1 MYKLG
6 KFIGWLVNLALHVG
20 IIYDGVWNFRHG
32 HSFVLNIIAY
42 VFVISVKEIIKALS
56 FNAGATEYIAWH
68 LTQQSEKANNKKDA
82 INNIFNNI
90 TKDL

>member
-6 KFIGWLVNLALHVG
+6 KFFGWLVNLALHVG
-20 IIYDGVWNFRHG
+20 IIYDGVRNFQNG
-32 HSFVLNIIAY
+32 NSFVLNIIAY
-42 VFVISVKEIIKALS
+42 VFVVSVKQIIKALS

-68 LTQQSEKANNKKDA
+68 LTQQSEKANNKKDS